1 MKITERELATILAAL
16 RKFQESP
23 ATDGEHFKDVRPLT
37 ANQIDELCERLNC
50 SIVPAKGQHRNK
62 KELLKI
68 VIHIEGGIVQSVYA
82 NVPKADTQVF
92 DTDPEFSELKKEKRN
107 LKRAIKGLTEV
118 R

>member
-1 MKITERELATILAAL
+1 MQLTDRELSTILAAL
-16 RKFQESP
+16 RKFQASP
-23 ATDGEHFKDVRPLT
+23 SVDSGHFRSHRPLT

-50 SIVPAKGQHRNK
+50 AETANSKGRSEK
-62 KELLKI
+62 RLPRI
-68 VIHIEGGIVQSVYA
+68 VIHIEEGIVQSVYA
-82 NVPKADTQVF
+82 NAPKADVEVY

>member
-1 MKITERELATILAAL
+1 MKITEKELATVLAAL
-16 RKFQESP
+16 RKFQKSP
-23 ATDGEHFKDVRPLT
+23 AINAEHFKDVRPLT

-62 KELLKI
+62 RELLKI

-82 NVPKADTQVF
+82 SVQKANVRVF
-92 DTDPEFSELKKEKRN
+92 DTDPEFSEVKKEKRN

>member
-1 MKITERELATILAAL
+1 MKITERELATVLAAL
-16 RKFQESP
+16 RKFQESS
-23 ATDGEHFKDVRPLT
+23 AAGAAHFKDVRPLT
-37 ANQIDELCERLNC
+37 ANQIDELYERLNC
-50 SIVPAKGQHRNK
+50 SIDPAKGQRQNK

>member
-1 MKITERELATILAAL
+1 MKITERELATVLAAL

-23 ATDGEHFKDVRPLT
+23 AAGAEHFKDVRPLT

-50 SIVPAKGQHRNK
+50 SIVPAKGQRQNK

-82 NVPKADTQVF
+82 NAPKAETRVF

>member
-1 MKITERELATILAAL
+1 MKITERELATVLAAL

-23 ATDGEHFKDVRPLT
+23 ATDTEHFKDVRPLT

-50 SIVPAKGQHRNK
+50 SIIPAKGQHWNK
-62 KELLKI
+62 RELLKI

-82 NVPKADTQVF
+82 NAPKADTQVF
-92 DTDPEFSELKKEKRN
+92 DTDPEFSEVKKEKRN
-107 LKRAIKGLTEV
+107 LKRAIKGLSEV